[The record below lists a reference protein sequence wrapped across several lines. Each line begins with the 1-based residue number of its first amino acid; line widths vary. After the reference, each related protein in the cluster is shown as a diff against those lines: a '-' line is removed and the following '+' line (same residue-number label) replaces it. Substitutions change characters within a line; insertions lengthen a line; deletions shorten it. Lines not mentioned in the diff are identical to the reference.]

1 MSAETQLAIVATF
14 AGFLLKAS
22 LAFLI
27 SWALSELLVSP
38 SNKFK
43 VWLAFLS
50 GSACYWFWLIQA
62 FVPIRLPRGRVPL
75 PSVPALTGP
84 VGNWQLQTSWTFPV
98 SIALPVLGALYL
110 LVLGYFL
117 LAGIKQRS
125 QLRWVLRFAYNA
137 PKHIE
142 EVFRSIVEDMSGGRV
157 RLLVLSGIPSPAT
170 FGWIRPTVLLPSF
183 CLERDGGELEYIFR
197 HELNHIRRLDF
208 ACNAIASLCRALLFF
223 HPAAWYAMRRLQMER
238 EFACDLAVV
247 RDSPEQ
253 RATYAECLI
262 RFARLNL
269 AEAPR
274 PWNLDF
280 AGKSVQLRARIH
292 KLLSESRAVSGWLL
306 SFRAACG
313 IFLFAG
319 FLALLPSLRVAL
331 SYAQHEINQSA
342 NPVLTTSRTDL
353 HPQRRSKARKSVSI
367 TPPIAPTASAA
378 PLQDEVQL
386 VPPDP
391 AAIQETQGNFSLHRS
406 NLDGADS
413 SSSASSSGGN
423 TPSSRLPPMA
433 PGVPGTQ
440 RPSLTSIIADA
451 AAQIGRIGD
460 HDHDKDFR

>member
-27 SWALSELLVSP
+27 CWALSELLVSP
-38 SNKFK
+38 SKKFK

-50 GSACYWFWLIQA
+50 GSACYWLWLIQA
-62 FVPIRLPRGRVPL
+62 FVPIQLPRGRVPL

-84 VGNWQLQTSWTFPV
+84 VGNLQLQTSWAFPV
-98 SIALPVLGALYL
+98 SIALPVLGALYS

-117 LAGIKQRS
+117 LAGIKQRL
-125 QLRWVLRFAYNA
+125 QLRWVLRFAYKA

-142 EVFRSIVEDMSGGRV
+142 DVFRSIVQDMYGGRV

-170 FGWIRPTVLLPSF
+170 FGWVRPTVLLPSF

-197 HELNHIRRLDF
+197 HELHHIRRLDF

-223 HPAAWYAMRRLQMER
+223 HPAAWYAMRRLQLER

-247 RDSPEQ
+247 CDSPDQ
-253 RATYAECLI
+253 RAMYAECLI

-280 AGKSVQLRARIH
+280 AGKSVQLKARIH
-292 KLLSESRAVSGWLL
+292 KLLSESKEFSAWLL

-313 IFLFAG
+313 ILLCGG
-319 FLALLPSLRVAL
+319 FLTLLPSLRVAL
-331 SYAQHEINQSA
+331 SYAQREINQSA
-342 NPVLTTSRTDL
+342 NPALTKSAADL
-353 HPQRRSKARKSVSI
+353 RPQRRSKARKSVSI
-367 TPPIAPTASAA
+367 RPPIAPTASAA
-378 PLQDEVQL
+378 PLQEEVQL
-386 VPPDP
+386 VPQVS
-391 AAIQETQGNFSLHRS
+391 AAIQETQGDFSLHRN

-413 SSSASSSGGN
+413 SSTASSSGN
-423 TPSSRLPPMA
+423 TPTSRLPPMA
-433 PGVPGTQ
+433 PGVPGAQ
-440 RPSLTSIIADA
+440 RPSVTSIITDA

-460 HDHDKDFR
+460 HDHDKDLR